1 MKGKVLYMAERID
14 GVLSELLA
22 AQENEPAPAPDEI
35 PNTEPAA
42 EGGNDAVTEG
52 TPEAANTEGDGAE
65 NPEAPPITEEQAT
78 EDSGEVPQSPA
89 PDPQIEA
96 LAKTTEALNGIRGEN
111 QQLHQVNQQMQQ
123 MLKQMQEMMM
133 HQQKAQSEA
142 NKANE
147 EAVAKAITEPPT
159 LNLKEIQYLDDE
171 AQGKA
176 LAEYNNAVA
185 EYAKQGVMKELQPIV
200 DQYHRQTKE
209 AADAAVRNQLIG
221 SGRFEGFSEDAEQIE
236 KIIRS
241 TPGLSDLPPETKYA
255 IGYVINRG
263 VKAMNTKPAAPEKT
277 EDLVARVLKNPE
289 AMKAIE
295 KERVLKIAQANKA
308 APPVA
313 ASQGQNNAP
322 AVAPNPPQNLDEARA
337 RARKIFG
344 I

>member
-1 MKGKVLYMAERID
+1 MAERLD

-22 AQENEPAPAPDEI
+22 AQANEPAPQEQEV

-42 EGGNDAVTEG
+42 EGGNEAVTEG
-52 TPEAANTEGDGAE
+52 TPETANTEEAGVPAE
-65 NPEAPPITEEQAT
+65 TPTTEEQGT
-78 EDSGEVPQSPA
+78 SENGEVPQTPVV
-89 PDPQIEA
+89 DPQIDA
-96 LAKTTEALNGIRGEN
+96 LAKATEALNGVRGEN
-111 QQLHQVNQQMQQ
+111 EQLRAMLQQMQNI
-123 MLKQMQEMMM
+123 MMQ
-133 HQQKAQSEA
+133 QQQAQQEA

-147 EAVAKAITEPPT
+147 EAIADAIIEPPT
-159 LNLKEIQYLDDE
+159 LNLHEIQYLDDE
-171 AQGKA
+171 AQRKA

-185 EYAKQGVMKELQPIV
+185 AYTEQGIMKKLQPIV
-200 DQYHRQTKE
+200 DQYQRQTRE

-221 SGRFEGFSEDAEQIE
+221 SGKFEGFSEDAEQIE
-236 KIIRS
+236 KIISS
-241 TPGLSDLPPETKYA
+241 TPGLSNLPPETKYA
-255 IGYVINRG
+255 LGYVINRG
-263 VKAMNTKPAAPEKT
+263 VKAMNAKPAEPEKT
-277 EDLVARVLKNPE
+277 EELVARVLKNPE

-295 KERVLKIAQANKA
+295 KERALKIAHANKT